1 MHESDKQELRRV
13 VLRVLQKDF
22 HSLTAAQFENWTKQ
36 VLTKLD
42 GLEQTLT
49 QLNQR
54 LDELQQHLVRLER
67 APPANGHA
75 PAAPGEEQV

>member
-1 MHESDKQELRRV
+1 MHESEKQELRRV

-22 HSLTAAQFENWTKQ
+22 HSLSAAQFENWTRQ

-42 GLEQTLT
+42 GLEQNIE

-54 LDELQQHLVRLER
+54 VTEMQQHLARLEGE
-67 APPANGHA
+67 ANGK
-75 PAAPGEEQV
+75 PPAPGEELA